1 MTIYEQLHR
10 QETEI
15 ARLKA
20 QLTQKDVV
28 GQRLLNEFLDLRVE
42 LARRS
47 SSPDAKIAE
56 LRIKIRE
63 KDVKIAGL
71 AAQLIERDVEIAELT
86 RAADTR
92 AASYHSMLRCSS
104 EKDTLIATLNA
115 KVKEL
120 DTRLGCSRVA
130 YQRLEETHKKD
141 QEHLNYRLKMS
152 GENSDFL
159 EKRCKELEDAVIINN
174 ETFRMAENQIKA
186 RDTKI
191 LALTGEIQELKYT
204 CKRLRKQAAKSR
216 DNFNVVCAQLKAIR
230 TGPIPF
236 DVIGLRQEVAAKQ
249 TEIETLKYAYE
260 GTYTRCVALEKQVKK
275 YRSAACRVKHAV
287 DEGLGYKTDP
297 LESYRDLLCQ
307 GE

>member
-1 MTIYEQLHR
+1 MTVYEQLHR

-28 GQRLLNEFLDLRVE
+28 GQRLLNEFLDLRAE
-42 LARRS
+42 LARRP

-92 AASYHSMLRCSS
+92 TASYHSMLRCSS
-104 EKDTLIATLNA
+104 EKDTLIVTLNA
-115 KVKEL
+115 KVK
-120 DTRLGCSRVA
+120 G
-130 YQRLEETHKKD
+130 
-141 QEHLNYRLKMS
+141 
-152 GENSDFL
+152 
-159 EKRCKELEDAVIINN
+159 LEDAVIINN

-191 LALTGEIQELKYT
+191 LTLTGEIQELKYT

-230 TGPIPF
+230 TGPIPCGRG
-236 DVIGLRQEVAAKQ
+236 IGV
-249 TEIETLKYAYE
+249 
-260 GTYTRCVALEKQVKK
+260 
-275 YRSAACRVKHAV
+275 
-287 DEGLGYKTDP
+287 
-297 LESYRDLLCQ
+297 
-307 GE
+307 